1 MKLLDLI
8 VPAGRDADLSCAPG
22 VESYYST
29 WKTTAGKIF
38 FFAGIEVL
46 FRIRENWQEAANE
59 IIKNA
64 T

>member
-1 MKLLDLI
+1 MKLLDLV

-38 FFAGIEVL
+38 FLLVSKVSSGYEKTGKK
-46 FRIRENWQEAANE
+46 QQM
-59 IIKNA
+59 K
-64 T
+64 